1 MLPSSSIADPEF
13 FGKDDFVPFL
23 GQVEDV
29 NDPKQSGRVKVRC
42 MGWHP
47 KDKIDLPTEDLPW
60 SRVGMPTTHAQI
72 GRVGGKHGLLPG
84 SWVMGFFLDGH
95 SAQNPFVLSTFNAT
109 SNATEETNTRVA
121 IGNKGKLDGNDRAYT
136 KFSGPQANTN
146 STQQITDEEPK
157 KLPSSEVD
165 KSGDNNTHNA
175 LNKCQGNKKG
185 HQSKGDFNNT
195 EAETSFDNNTSY
207 NYGVSLADSKC
218 GATAHAIERIQLVLK
233 EIFPNDEVRFAFGD
247 TVFSSATGGRID
259 LNAAINL
266 ASILICD
273 IIKDSIETLRGLIN
287 DTILRPSRS
296 AAILVATNREYNV
309 VKAGDLASKSA
320 IDIANK
326 VYTEII
332 NNLCMFIADLLR
344 AINNQTE
351 PGQNG
356 AASPL
361 TEIANAGAQ
370 CVAETILQNTLTLV
384 SSGAAGSL
392 GGALG
397 AATETAQQVQSAVD
411 ALNAG
416 NFDEALGSLDN
427 VFGSLGVDLQGID
440 QVADIISFITQ
451 FKFTLNPLL
460 FNTLSI
466 FSLDIFNQNGCNEDG
481 TFFTS
486 IGALRTLSTGVLEGG
501 FGGLPAEANTGEAT
515 AAVCD
520 QALGGLDRI
529 LGPVS
534 LFLANP
540 GTTCR
545 ADAIAVSVP
554 SSERNAAQNFINGI
568 ANTIVIRN
576 SGCEFF
582 IPDRGDQILFDIN
595 SLT

>member
-1 MLPSSSIADPEF
+1 MLPSSPVADPDF

-47 KDKIDLPTEDLPW
+47 KDKTDLPTDDLPW

-109 SNATEETNTRVA
+109 SNATEETNTRAA
-121 IGNKGKLDGNDRAYT
+121 IGVKGKLDGNDRPFT
-136 KFSGPQANTN
+136 KYSGPQFNTN
-146 STQQITDEEPK
+146 PTHQITDEEPS

-175 LNKCQGNKKG
+175 LNKCRGENKD

-207 NYGVSLADSKC
+207 NYGLALGDSKC

-233 EIFPNDEVRFAFGD
+233 EIFPNNEARFAFGD
-247 TVFSSATGGRID
+247 TVFSANTGGRVD

-296 AAILVATNREYNV
+296 TAILTSTTREYNT
-309 VKAGDLASKSA
+309 VKIADQTSKTA

-326 VYTEII
+326 IYTEII

-351 PGQNG
+351 PGQDG

-370 CVAETILQNTLTLV
+370 CVAETILQNTLALV

-392 GGALG
+392 GGVLGGG
-397 AATETAQQVQSAVD
+397 AANAQQIQLAVD

-416 NFDEALGSLDN
+416 NFDEAVSSIDN
-427 VFGSLGVDLQGID
+427 IFGALGVDLQGID
-440 QVADIISFITQ
+440 QVADLLTFITQ

-466 FSLDIFNQNGCNEDG
+466 FTLDIFNQDGCNDDSI
-481 TFFTS
+481 FFTS
-486 IGALRTLSTGVLEGG
+486 IGALKTLATEVEGG
-501 FGGLPAEANTGEAT
+501 FGGIPAEANTGEAT
-515 AAVCD
+515 TAVCD
-520 QALGGLDRI
+520 QALGGVDGI

-582 IPDRGDQILFDIN
+582 IPDRGDQILFDIS